1 MSPLNPD
8 YRKRDCSLPP
18 GCKDLIDVLH
28 WKSYRKLT
36 YDIAREAGL
45 TYGEAHVVVE
55 EVISHVA
62 RVVTRKGANFEREPA
77 KESFKWWMLNI
88 TRWCISAKLKSR
100 DKAD

>member
-1 MSPLNPD
+1 MSPFNFD
-8 YRKRDCSLPP
+8 YSKRDCSLPP
-18 GCKDLIDVLH
+18 GCKDLIDVLD

-45 TYGEAHVVVE
+45 TDGEAHVVVE

-77 KESFKWWMLNI
+77 KESFKWWMSNI
-88 TRWCISAKLKSR
+88 TRWCISAKLKRR
-100 DKAD
+100 DKPA